1 MNEVEEHDGKIV
13 VLLSKIHMLKV
24 SCWGPLNLK
33 INSRISICM
42 YNHLVDVETEC
53 MKKYTE
59 IRKKKTGQK
68 SDKLINKTEMKFYLL
83 CICKN

>member
-1 MNEVEEHDGKIV
+1 
-13 VLLSKIHMLKV
+13 
-24 SCWGPLNLK
+24 
-33 INSRISICM
+33 M